1 MFLTLALS
9 KSRQTPTGLQNSFD
23 TNIDLALDLDTTL
36 WNTKLDGNHLAQV
49 LLKLCVNARDAM
61 SSEGGGIIKIS
72 TSNFVDLEGKEFVRI
87 GVKDSGVGK
96 DEGVLSKI
104 FEPFFHD
111 ERTGEGD
118 RSWTSHDL
126 RNH

>member
-1 MFLTLALS
+1 MRNLLAH
-9 KSRQTPTGLQNSFD
+9 SFN

-36 WNTKLDGNHLAQV
+36 WNTKLDGNHLEQV
-49 LLKLCVNARDAM
+49 LLKLCVNALDAM

-72 TSNFVDLEGKEFVRI
+72 TSNFVDPEGKEFVRI

-126 RNH
+126 RKHRVRI